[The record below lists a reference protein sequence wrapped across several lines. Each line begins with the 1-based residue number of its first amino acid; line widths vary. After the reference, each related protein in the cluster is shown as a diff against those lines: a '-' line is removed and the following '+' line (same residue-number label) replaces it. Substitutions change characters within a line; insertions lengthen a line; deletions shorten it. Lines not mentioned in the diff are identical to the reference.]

1 MHENSI
7 ALNRKTL
14 FHETLAIIP
23 ARGGSKGIPRKNVRA
38 LNGKPLVAHTI
49 EQALATPAISRVV
62 VSTDDAEIGAVAQQY
77 GAEVVWRPAEI
88 SGDTASSESALL
100 HVLDHLAQTEGYEP
114 ELVVFLQCTSPLR
127 RENDIGQ
134 AVQRLLEE
142 QADSLLSLTRFA
154 HFLWHVPAGRLTSL
168 NFDHTHRPR
177 SQELAPLY
185 MENGSI
191 YVLKPWVLHQFGN
204 RLGGKIAYY
213 EMDPLSAVDID
224 TLADFALCEAI
235 MVSAWGITDND

>member
-1 MHENSI
+1 MHI
-7 ALNRKTL
+7 
-14 FHETLAIIP
+14 LAIIP
-23 ARGGSKGIPRKNVRA
+23 ARGGSKGIPRKNIRL
-38 LNGKPLVAHTI
+38 LNGKPLIAYTI
-49 EQALATPAISRVV
+49 EQARQTPAISRVV

-100 HVLDHLAQTEGYEP
+100 HVLDYLAQTEGYEP

-134 AVQRLLEE
+134 AVETLLEE
-142 QADSLLSLTRFA
+142 QADSLLSLTRFG
-154 HFLWHVPAGRLTSL
+154 HFLWHVPDGRLASL
-168 NFDHTHRPR
+168 NFDYTNRPR
-177 SQELAPLY
+177 SQNLPPLY

-191 YVLKPWVLHQFGN
+191 YVLKPWVLRQFGN
-204 RLGGKIAYY
+204 RLGGRIAYH

-224 TLADFALCEAI
+224 TPADFALCEAI
-235 MVSAWGITDND
+235 MISAWGMTRE